1 MDKKVKHDKY
11 ETDTWSILDMS
22 YIRVWNIVTF
32 VSRTLEASQIQ
43 INTVDAHTYSL
54 MANIVN
60 ATGLTSN

>member
-11 ETDTWSILDMS
+11 ETDTWSILDTS
-22 YIRVWNIVTF
+22 YIRVWNTVTF
-32 VSRTLEASQIQ
+32 VSRTLEASQKQ
-43 INTVDAHTYSL
+43 INTVGAHTYSL